1 MGSRG
6 LVHPSRHYIG
16 WRNGLATPAVSN
28 LTAIETSLRS
38 DKNPMTR
45 RPRAVTLVSYLFI
58 AAGIIGFAYHVSEL
72 QLRAP
77 FAGDALEVLLLRLL
91 ALVAGIFMLRG
102 ANWARWIAI
111 LWLAY
116 HVVLSAFH
124 SWSETV
130 MHVLL
135 LAVITYVLLRR
146 DAAEYFRGTTRSA
159 QQSA

>member
-1 MGSRG
+1 M
-6 LVHPSRHYIG
+6 
-16 WRNGLATPAVSN
+16 
-28 LTAIETSLRS
+28 
-38 DKNPMTR
+38 MQ
-45 RPRAVTLVSYLFI
+45 RPRAVTVASYLFI
-58 AAGIIGFAYHVSEL
+58 ATGIVGFAYHVTEF
-72 QLRAP
+72 QMRAP

-130 MHVLL
+130 MHALL
-135 LAVITYVLLRR
+135 LAVIMYVLLRR
-146 DAAEYFRGTTRSA
+146 DAAEYFRGTTRTEQPA
-159 QQSA
+159 A